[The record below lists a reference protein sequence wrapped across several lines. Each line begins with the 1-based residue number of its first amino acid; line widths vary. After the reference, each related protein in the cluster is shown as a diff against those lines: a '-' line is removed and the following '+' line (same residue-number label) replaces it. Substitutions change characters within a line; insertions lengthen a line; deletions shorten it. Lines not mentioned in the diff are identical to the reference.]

1 MKHQVARVVED
12 IRASVIREMSLRADA
27 LDDVISLGIGEPD
40 FHTEGRVCHE
50 ALRDALGGATH
61 YAPSQGDR
69 DLLEALAATVN
80 AQHGLGITQENLV
93 VTLGGMGALTH
104 YFRTILDPGDEVL
117 VPEPHFPSYRPH
129 IEWAGGRVVHVPT
142 KLEEGFVV
150 KPEAIAT
157 AITPKSKV
165 LLLNSPNNPTGAVI
179 PGGTLDAVA
188 DLVKERDIL
197 VVSDEVYDRLVFDG
211 RRHESII
218 TRPDLFERTVVVNSF
233 SKSYA
238 MTGWRV
244 GYAYGPR
251 WIIEPMT
258 KVVSHCTSCTPSVSQ
273 RAALAALR
281 MDPAVVEEMA
291 WRFAA
296 RSELLYQ
303 GLSRLPGFRVN
314 KPAGSFYMFPD
325 VSQLTDDTYQFALD
339 LLQEE
344 RVAVVPGFPFGPSGV
359 NCIRLACTV
368 GRDKIAEAVGR
379 IERFVTRRLDRSAE
393 SPCRSVLR

>member
-1 MKHQVARVVED
+1 MKHRIARVVEN
-12 IRASVIREMSLRADA
+12 IRASVIREMSLRADE
-27 LDDVISLGIGEPD
+27 LDNVISLGIGEPD
-40 FHTEGRVCHE
+40 FHTERGVCQE

-69 DLLEALAATVN
+69 ELVQALIRAIK
-80 AQHGLGITQENLV
+80 AQHGLDLGEEHMV
-93 VTLGGMGALTH
+93 VTLGGMGALTA
-104 YFRTILDPGDEVL
+104 YFRAILDPGDEVL

-142 KLEEGFVV
+142 LFEEGFVV
-150 KPEAIAT
+150 TPAAIEA
-157 AITPKSKV
+157 AITPRSKV

-179 PGGTLDAVA
+179 PGEILDAVA
-188 DLVKERDIL
+188 DLAKERDLL

-218 TRPDLFERTVVVNSF
+218 TRPDMLDRTVVVNSF

-238 MTGWRV
+238 MTGWRI

-251 WIIEPMT
+251 WIIDAMT

-273 RAALAALR
+273 RAALAALHI
-281 MDPAVVEEMA
+281 DPAVIEDMA
-291 WRFAA
+291 RRFAA
-296 RSELLYQ
+296 RSDLLYE
-303 GLSRLPGFRVN
+303 GLCRLPGFRVN

-325 VSQLTDDTYQFALD
+325 VSQLTDDTYRFALD

-359 NCIRLACTV
+359 GCIRLACTV
-368 GRDKIAEAVGR
+368 GRERIAEAVAR
-379 IERFVTRRLDRSAE
+379 IERFVTRHLSRTAEPSCQSAT
-393 SPCRSVLR
+393 R

>member
-1 MKHQVARVVED
+1 MKHRIAGVVEN
-12 IRASVIREMSLRADA
+12 IRASVIREMSLRADE
-27 LDDVISLGIGEPD
+27 LDNVISLGIGEPD
-40 FHTEGRVCHE
+40 FHTDGRVCRE
-50 ALRDALGGATH
+50 ALRDALAGATH

-69 DLLEALAATVN
+69 ELLEALAAAVN
-80 AQHGLGITQENLV
+80 AQHGLGISAENIV

-104 YFRTILDPGDEVL
+104 YFRTILDPGEEVL

-129 IEWAGGRVVHVPT
+129 IEWAGGRLVHVPT
-142 KLEEGFVV
+142 RFEDGFVV
-150 KPEAIAT
+150 KPEAIA
-157 AITPKSKV
+157 AAVTPRSKV

-179 PGGTLDAVA
+179 PGDTLDAVA
-188 DLVKERDIL
+188 ELVKERDLL
-197 VVSDEVYDRLVFDG
+197 VVTDEVYDRLVFDG

-218 TRPDLFERTVVVNSF
+218 TRPGMFERTVVVNSF
-233 SKSYA
+233 SKTFA

-281 MDPAVVEEMA
+281 MDPAVVDDMA
-291 WRFAA
+291 RRFAA
-296 RSELLYQ
+296 RSELLYD

-314 KPAGSFYMFPD
+314 TPAGSFYMFPD
-325 VSQLTDDTYQFALD
+325 VSQLTDDTYRFALD

-359 NCIRLACTV
+359 GCIRLACTV
-368 GRDKIAEAVGR
+368 SRQKIAEAVTR
-379 IERFVTRRLDRSAE
+379 LERFVTRLLDRNAGA
-393 SPCRSVLR
+393 PCRSAQR

>member
-1 MKHQVARVVED
+1 
-12 IRASVIREMSLRADA
+12 
-27 LDDVISLGIGEPD
+27 
-40 FHTEGRVCHE
+40 
-50 ALRDALGGATH
+50 LRDALDGATH

-69 DLLEALAATVN
+69 ELLVALAKTIN
-80 AQHGLGITQENLV
+80 AQHGLGVTEENIV

-104 YFRTILDPGDEVL
+104 YFRTLLDPAEEVL

-129 IEWAGGRVVHVPT
+129 IEWAGGCLVHVPT
-142 KLEEGFVV
+142 LFEDGFVV
-150 KPEAIAT
+150 KPEAIAA
-157 AITPKSKV
+157 AITPRSKV

-179 PGGTLDAVA
+179 PGEILDAVA
-188 DLVKERDIL
+188 DLAKERDLL

-218 TRPDLFERTVVVNSF
+218 TRPDMFERTVVVNSF

-238 MTGWRV
+238 MTGWRI

-251 WIIEPMT
+251 WIIDAMT

-281 MDPAVVEEMA
+281 MDPAVIEDMA
-291 WRFAA
+291 RRFAA
-296 RSELLYQ
+296 RSDLLYE
-303 GLSRLPGFRVN
+303 GLRRLPGFRVN

-325 VSQLTDDTYQFALD
+325 VSQLTDDTYRFALD

-344 RVAVVPGFPFGPSGV
+344 RVAVVPGFPFGPSGAG
-359 NCIRLACTV
+359 CIRLACTV
-368 GRDKIAEAVGR
+368 GREKIAEAVSR
-379 IERFVTRRLDRSAE
+379 IERFVTRRLERPVELSCRSA
-393 SPCRSVLR
+393 LH